1 MTKERRSGL
10 NNTALLFRM
19 AVTNDADPAL
29 ANRRSK
35 RLDKSVSRVRLKF
48 PVVQCATVLVITLA
62 SFECVKILRKS
73 SELLSNIP
81 SVKGATNAL
90 PSCEA
95 RRVNRKVFL
104 DVGSNRGDVIEAFFE
119 GKHRPDST
127 NPGWKFDVQAYDP
140 NEWHVFG
147 FEASSNHNESL
158 EKLEQKYNQ
167 TKILHP
173 IAVWNSS
180 NETLTLSVDDS
191 PSGLKNAEWGTSAV
205 LNWTAFGG
213 KGSVVE
219 TKTIDFA
226 VFMKENVCP
235 DDLVYMKMNIEAAE
249 FVVVK
254 HLMREGLLCY
264 IDHVDMYW
272 HPSFMSTENEK
283 QEARRF
289 IELTKSYFDIMC
301 DTKLHVWS
309 IH

>member
-1 MTKERRSGL
+1 
-10 NNTALLFRM
+10 
-19 AVTNDADPAL
+19 
-29 ANRRSK
+29 
-35 RLDKSVSRVRLKF
+35 
-48 PVVQCATVLVITLA
+48 
-62 SFECVKILRKS
+62 
-73 SELLSNIP
+73 
-81 SVKGATNAL
+81 
-90 PSCEA
+90 
-95 RRVNRKVFL
+95 
-104 DVGSNRGDVIEAFFE
+104 
-119 GKHRPDST
+119 
-127 NPGWKFDVQAYDP
+127 
-140 NEWHVFG
+140 
-147 FEASSNHNESL
+147 
-158 EKLEQKYNQ
+158 
-167 TKILHP
+167 
-173 IAVWNSS
+173 
-180 NETLTLSVDDS
+180 LSVDDS
-191 PSGLKNAEWGTSAV
+191 PSGSKNAEWGTSAV

-226 VFMKENVCP
+226 AFMKENVCP

-272 HPSFMSTENEK
+272 HPSFISTENEK